1 MLLGEHKVRPYKLMF
16 FECNSIIAFNRKP
29 KTVFI
34 MSAAIKKPIAG
45 DYVEVKFRIPA
56 TKVVEVKEVLASY
69 GAMAPEPE
77 SMPWE
82 EVYPDFNG
90 SVALR
95 GARKR
100 EGLTQ
105 KELAGLVGVSQTH
118 ISEMEHGKRPIGK
131 DMARRLA
138 KVLKAD
144 YRVFL

>member
-1 MLLGEHKVRPYKLMF
+1 
-16 FECNSIIAFNRKP
+16 
-29 KTVFI
+29 
-34 MSAAIKKPIAG
+34 MSEAMKKPTTGA
-45 DYVEVKFRIPA
+45 YVEVRFRIPV

-69 GAMAPEPE
+69 GVIAEEPE
-77 SMPWE
+77 SLPWE

-105 KELAGLVGVSQTH
+105 KELAALVGISQTH

-131 DMARRLA
+131 EMARRLA

>member
-1 MLLGEHKVRPYKLMF
+1 M
-16 FECNSIIAFNRKP
+16 
-29 KTVFI
+29 
-34 MSAAIKKPIAG
+34 KKPATAE
-45 DYVEVKFRIPA
+45 YVEVRFRIPVS
-56 TKVVEVKEVLASY
+56 KLVEAKQALASY
-69 GAMAPEPE
+69 GAIAEELEPV
-77 SMPWE
+77 PWE

-105 KELAGLVGVSQTH
+105 KELARLLGVSQTH

-131 DMARRLA
+131 DMAKRLA
-138 KVLKAD
+138 RVLKVD